1 MVAFPSR
8 RATRASQGCC
18 DGQMTDAR
26 RLGHKIG
33 ENSQERQ
40 PEFRVQAEKKEE
52 EEEEEKEGRRGR
64 RKKEGRYMRRNK

>member
-1 MVAFPSR
+1 
-8 RATRASQGCC
+8 
-18 DGQMTDAR
+18 MTDAR